1 MKKIVLASVLA
12 LASINSAS
20 ATSVSSSDSFG
31 LAVTNWTHDL
41 TLNQFNS
48 ALGILNS
55 VTFNYSGQ
63 ISSLFRLESSD
74 AQAATVTANSQG
86 QLDFDL
92 PISRSL
98 SLLSSQSSS
107 VTAFDG
113 TIDFGG
119 TSGVIIGP
127 VAANDS
133 ASITFSGATLTQAI
147 LEQVIGLSTFNI
159 NVSALGLSSASGA
172 GNLIS
177 QINTQAQANIEVIY
191 DYTVRTTTTV
201 PEPASLALLGI
212 GLAGL
217 GLGKRKQAV

>member
-1 MKKIVLASVLA
+1 MNKIVLASVLA

-20 ATSVSSSDSFG
+20 ALSVSSSDSHG
-31 LAVTNWTHDL
+31 LATTNWTQDL

-63 ISSLFRLESSD
+63 ISSLFSLESLD

-86 QLDFDL
+86 RLDFGL
-92 PISRSL
+92 PISSSL
-98 SLLSSQSSS
+98 ALSSSQSSN
-107 VTAFDG
+107 VAAFDG
-113 TIDFGG
+113 SIDFGG
-119 TSGVIIGP
+119 TSGTIIGP
-127 VAANDS
+127 VTANDS

-147 LEQVIGLSTFNI
+147 LERVIGLTTFDI
-159 NVSALGLSSASGA
+159 SVAAVGLSSASGA

-177 QINTQAQANIEVIY
+177 QINTQALANIEVIY
-191 DYTVRTTTTV
+191 DYTERTTTV